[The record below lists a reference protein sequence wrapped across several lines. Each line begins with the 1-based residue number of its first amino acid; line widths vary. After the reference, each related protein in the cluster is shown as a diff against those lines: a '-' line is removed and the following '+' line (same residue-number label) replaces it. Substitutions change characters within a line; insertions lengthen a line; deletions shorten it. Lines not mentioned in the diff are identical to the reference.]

1 MTIDCSMKQI
11 RRRLAGEFVRRF
23 RNESPFDRLTRSN
36 SLQHNTHTRF
46 QTHNTGADQNAMD
59 ENLHCTL
66 HVVLFLYRGVQ
77 KSRVRETSY
86 DGVLHYERYGHGE
99 IRSIDRSRT

>member
-23 RNESPFDRLTRSN
+23 RNESPFDRLTHSN
-36 SLQHNTHTRF
+36 TTLQSTH
-46 QTHNTGADQNAMD
+46 THNTGADQNAMD
-59 ENLHCTL
+59 ENLHRTL

-86 DGVLHYERYGHGE
+86 YGILHYERYGHGE

>member
-11 RRRLAGEFVRRF
+11 RRRLAGEFVRRRTIDIF
-23 RNESPFDRLTRSN
+23 RL
-36 SLQHNTHTRF
+36 SLSIDTTHT
-46 QTHNTGADQNAMD
+46 THTITGADQNAMD

-86 DGVLHYERYGHGE
+86 DGVLHHERYSHGE